1 MDRKSLKSVIECLI
15 FISEK
20 PVTLMMLQKVFPE
33 LKKSDIKDCLDEV
46 LDEWNNLD
54 RGFKLHEIANGYQFR
69 TNSEFSEYLI
79 KFKQSKPFKL
89 SRAALEA
96 LAIIAYKQPIT
107 RIEVDQIRGVD
118 SSGVVSLLLE
128 KRLIEIKGRREVIGR
143 PFLYATTNEFLE
155 TFGLKSIADLPTL
168 KELEEIDSSI
178 QQTLQGIEV

>member
-1 MDRKSLKSVIECLI
+1 MDRKLLKSVIECLI

-20 PVTLMMLQKVFPE
+20 PVTLMVLQKVLPE

-96 LAIIAYKQPIT
+96 LAIIAYKQPVT

>member
-1 MDRKSLKSVIECLI
+1 MDRKLLKSVIECLI

-20 PVTLMMLQKVFPE
+20 PVTLMVLQKVLPE

-96 LAIIAYKQPIT
+96 LAIIAYKQPVT
-107 RIEVDQIRGVD
+107 RIEVDQIRG
-118 SSGVVSLLLE
+118 
-128 KRLIEIKGRREVIGR
+128 
-143 PFLYATTNEFLE
+143 
-155 TFGLKSIADLPTL
+155 
-168 KELEEIDSSI
+168 
-178 QQTLQGIEV
+178 

>member
-1 MDRKSLKSVIECLI
+1 LI

-20 PVTLMMLQKVFPE
+20 PVTLMVLQKVLPE

-96 LAIIAYKQPIT
+96 LAIIAYKQPVT